1 MIESDLAMDF
11 PLLPFSDSR
20 LFVCR
25 RKETV
30 ARGGRSFR
38 SNRKPAGSAR
48 PESRCTAIPGTI
60 MNRRTVV
67 FTLAFLFGAIAVYAS
82 WPRKADL
89 RAFEPAEIARL
100 ETAMW
105 RDYYEGRYGALFY
118 HLYEVSRTQFGFSPL
133 DGFRIAWAAARAARA
148 FQPTRS
154 REAANAAL
162 AALVHYYTLLAAA
175 APGGFDVAE
184 AAWLELDWW
193 QARREAAGPQQYG
206 VTIAR
211 VAAITYGKK
220 ADDPSLLTSGIG
232 RAEAMAYRDARG
244 QAMTDPDWSEIE
256 CRLRRAYRSLQA
268 AVAGGGP

>member
-1 MIESDLAMDF
+1 M
-11 PLLPFSDSR
+11 SR
-20 LFVCR
+20 
-25 RKETV
+25 K
-30 ARGGRSFR
+30 
-38 SNRKPAGSAR
+38 
-48 PESRCTAIPGTI
+48 AII
-60 MNRRTVV
+60 L
-67 FTLAFLFGAIAVYAS
+67 TLAFVVVAIGAYAA
-82 WPRKADL
+82 WPRHADL
-89 RAFEPAEIARL
+89 RGFEPAEIARL

-105 RDYYEGRYGALFY
+105 RDYYDKRYVALFG
-118 HLYEVSRTQFGFSPL
+118 HLYELSRTQFGFSPL
-133 DGFRIAWAAARAARA
+133 DGFRIAWAAARAAKA

-154 REAANAAL
+154 REAADAAL
-162 AALVHYYTLLAAA
+162 PPLVTYYRLLASAT
-175 APGGFDVAE
+175 PGGFDIAE